1 MKIFVRTLIEKTT
14 TLEVK
19 PADAIEVVKAKI
31 QGKGGILPDQGRLMV
46 LWSYGWSL
54 SELLQSSE
62 RFESSFGFK
71 IS

>member
-46 LWSYGWSL
+46 LWMVVV
-54 SELLQSSE
+54 
-62 RFESSFGFK
+62 
-71 IS
+71 